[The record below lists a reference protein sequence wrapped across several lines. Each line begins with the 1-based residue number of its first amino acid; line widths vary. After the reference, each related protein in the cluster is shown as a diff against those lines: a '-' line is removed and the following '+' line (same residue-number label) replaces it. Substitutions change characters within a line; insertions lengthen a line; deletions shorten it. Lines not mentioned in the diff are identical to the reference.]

1 MNRIN
6 INKIQEKDY
15 LYNSCN
21 LYYDKYFNSDDKGQ
35 LKFFE
40 REIWMISSEIIDN
53 IKRKKIEKKNLTD
66 TLSEELLKII
76 VEDRFGRGRESFV
89 MLLHYFKNNSNIE
102 TCLATLLDDEQ
113 LYPFAI
119 DELTILKNF
128 NYVDKVQ
135 KILSKEKVPWRRKV
149 AERYIKK
156 YLDSVFQ

>member
-1 MNRIN
+1 MDRIN

-21 LYYDKYFNSDDKGQ
+21 LYYDKYFNAYDKCHLNSFQ
-35 LKFFE
+35 
-40 REIWMISSEIIDN
+40 REIWMIGSEIIDN
-53 IKRKKIEKKNLTD
+53 IKRKKIEKKILTD
-66 TLSEELLKII
+66 TLSEELLKVIE
-76 VEDRFGRGRESFV
+76 EDRFGRGRESFV
-89 MLLHYFKNNSNIE
+89 MLLHYFKNNPNIE

-113 LYPFAI
+113 LYAFAI

-135 KILSKEKVPWRRKV
+135 KILSKEKVSWRRKV

>member
-1 MNRIN
+1 MDRIN

-21 LYYDKYFNSDDKGQ
+21 LYYDKYFNLDDKGQ
-35 LKFFE
+35 LKSFE
-40 REIWMISSEIIDN
+40 REIWMIGSEIIDN

-89 MLLHYFKNNSNIE
+89 MLLHYFKNNPNIE

-113 LYPFAI
+113 LYAFAI

-128 NYVDKVQ
+128 KYVDKVQ
-135 KILSKEKVPWRRKV
+135 KILSEEKVPWRRKV
-149 AERYIKK
+149 AKRYIKK
-156 YLDSVFQ
+156 SLNNAF